1 MSIFLVIMA
10 NLLLLIG
17 AGLFTKSVA
26 AFERHRF
33 NLLLGADLDDAGG
46 DGPGSYD
53 VRGNVW
59 HLACCNPGNSFSG
72 QGWGIFW
79 SILGWSNNADSTP
92 LFYLLFGSRGS
103 CCALFNS
110 RNYLVLRV
118 LLDCG
123 YSCLGCHEVQRGGF
137 LLFNNYPR
145 FKD

>member
-46 DGPGSYD
+46 NGPGSYD

-59 HLACCNPGNSFSG
+59 HLACCNPENSFSG
-72 QGWGIFW
+72 QGWGIFGA
-79 SILGWSNNADSTP
+79 ILGWSNNADSTLLISFFFLGAEVDVV
-92 LFYLLFGSRGS
+92 LF
-103 CCALFNS
+103 FNS

-118 LLDCG
+118 LLACG
-123 YSCLGCHEVQRGGF
+123 YCCLGCHEVQRGEF
-137 LLFNNYPR
+137 YYSTTIPSRL
-145 FKD
+145 